1 MYIVMLGGPG
11 SGKGTTS
18 ETLAQEFDIEHI
30 STGDM
35 LREEVHNK
43 SKIGMQVEHLLAD
56 GKLVPDEIV
65 TQLIKNRLRNSDNGA
80 VFDGYPRTL
89 EQAKIL
95 TKILKELKVK
105 LDIAIELDV
114 PDEIIIQRIINREL
128 CSNKK
133 CGAIYNK
140 KFKPSKREGICDR
153 CGSKLLTRV
162 DDNRETVQKRLDIYH
177 KESEEIIKYYKE
189 NKLLHTIHPNEDTKP
204 EEVLDE
210 IVRSLK
216 W

>member
-18 ETLAQEFDIEHI
+18 DELAKKYNIEHI
-30 STGDM
+30 ATGDM
-35 LREEVHNK
+35 LREEIQK
-43 SKIGMQVEHLLAD
+43 ESTIGINVKNLISE

-65 TQLIKNRLRNSDNGA
+65 TELIKERLEKSNNGA
-80 VFDGYPRTL
+80 VFDGYPRTI

-95 TKILKELKVK
+95 TKLLNELGVK
-105 LDIAIELDV
+105 LDAAIELDV
-114 PDEIIIQRIINREL
+114 PDEVIIQRIINREI
-128 CSNKK
+128 CSNKN

-140 KFKPSKREGICDR
+140 KFKPAKQEGICDK
-153 CGSKLLTRV
+153 CGAKLIKRD

-177 KESEEIIKYYKE
+177 KESEEIIRYYKQNE
-189 NKLLHTIHPNEDTKP
+189 LLHTIHPNENTQPK
-204 EEVLDE
+204 EVLDE
-210 IVRSLK
+210 IARSLK

>member
-18 ETLAQEFDIEHI
+18 ETLSQKFNIEHI
-30 STGDM
+30 ATGDM
-35 LREEVHNK
+35 LREEIHQK

-65 TQLIKNRLRNSDNGA
+65 TQLIKAHLKNDVNGA

-89 EQAKIL
+89 KQAKIL
-95 TKILKELKVK
+95 TKILDELNVK
-105 LDIAIELDV
+105 LDVAIELDV

-140 KFKPSKREGICDR
+140 KFKPSKQEGICDR

-177 KESEEIIKYYKE
+177 KESAEIIKYYKE
-189 NKLLHTIHPNEDTKP
+189 NKLLHTIYPDENTTP
-204 EEVLDE
+204 EEVLGE
-210 IVRSLK
+210 IVGSLK